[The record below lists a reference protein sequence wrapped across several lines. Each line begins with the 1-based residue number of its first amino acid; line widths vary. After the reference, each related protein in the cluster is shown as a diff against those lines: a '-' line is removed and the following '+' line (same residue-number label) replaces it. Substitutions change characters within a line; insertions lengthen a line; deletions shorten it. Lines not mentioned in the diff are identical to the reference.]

1 MRKRLISIAI
11 PCFNEEE
18 NVVQAYKTLTAV
30 TDKIRRY
37 AFEFIYVDNGSS
49 DKTRIKITSC
59 KKDRRVRGIY
69 LSRNFGNEASI
80 KASLDHTTGDAVI
93 LYFCDMQEPASMIPV
108 FINKW
113 ENGFDN
119 VVAVY
124 TKTEDSLIVSKFRQ
138 LYYQIFQKLSYI
150 DIPVQSHGFGLMGRN
165 VLNAINTIPDRFRF
179 FRGLRAWVGF
189 RTTYVLYKRLAR
201 LHGKS
206 TYGFWNYIQYAQN
219 SFFGFSYL
227 PLDFLIYIGF
237 FLTTLSFLFI
247 IGYLMYFFLYGNPI
261 KGAVTIIVAIVFF
274 GGVNMLALSIIGK
287 YIQVI
292 VEETKNRPTYIVE
305 EMEGF
310 K

>member
-49 DKTRIKITSC
+49 DKTRIKITSLC

-80 KASLDHTTGDAVI
+80 KASLDYTTGDAVI

-138 LYYQIFQKLSYI
+138 LYYQIFKKLSYI

-165 VLNAINTIPDRFRF
+165 VLNAINTIPDRSRF

-206 TYGFWNYIQYAQN
+206 TYGFWNFL
-219 SFFGFSYL
+219 SSFGFSH
-227 PLDFLIYIGF
+227 IYRIF
-237 FLTTLSFLFI
+237 SDYSFIFVYYWI
-247 IGYLMYFFLYGNPI
+247 FN
-261 KGAVTIIVAIVFF
+261 VFF
-274 GGVNMLALSIIGK
+274 SLW
-287 YIQVI
+287 
-292 VEETKNRPTYIVE
+292 
-305 EMEGF
+305 
-310 K
+310 